1 MVSTRLPLAKEN
13 VMTDH
18 PNTLANDDAAKPDR
32 NEVTLRGR
40 LATAPEHRTF
50 GSGASLARLL
60 VTVRLTAP
68 SRTDVIPV
76 TVWEPDS
83 DLVCAVRGVPID
95 ITGQIHRRFW
105 TDAEGR
111 HSRVEVVATSIQIGN
126 VSAED

>member
-1 MVSTRLPLAKEN
+1 
-13 VMTDH
+13 MTNNRTTA
-18 PNTLANDDAAKPDR
+18 PADDVAKPDR
-32 NEVTLRGR
+32 NEVILRGR

-76 TVWEPDS
+76 TVWEPDP
-83 DLVCAVRGVPID
+83 DLVKAIRGVPVEIA
-95 ITGQIHRRFW
+95 GQVHRRFW

-111 HSRVEVVATSIQIGN
+111 HSRVEVVAASVEIGK
-126 VSAED
+126 VPSEE

>member
-1 MVSTRLPLAKEN
+1 
-13 VMTDH
+13 MTDKQDT
-18 PNTLANDDAAKPDR
+18 PTNDDASKPDR

-60 VTVRLTAP
+60 VTVRLAAP

-76 TVWEPDS
+76 TVWEPETDI
-83 DLVCAVRGVPID
+83 VKAVRGTPIGV
-95 ITGQIHRRFW
+95 IGQIHRRFW

-111 HSRVEVVATSIQIGN
+111 HSRVEVVATSVEIGE
-126 VSAED
+126 VTAED